1 MGTVRSS
8 MDAHRHTIVLDGP
21 DAPQESSPRASAR
34 VERTSQETACF
45 PIETITPVF
54 RLVGAK
60 ISVGL
65 VPDPAG
71 NFVLPAI
78 LLGERDDPKCASESA
93 AQQVAAAREIVRI
106 KHAGVSMRDDRV
118 PLSRSL
124 AVVSFAVAKPQ
135 LAEQPRSGS
144 GAYFPLEQLP
154 PLSDSDRQLLGI
166 AFGAFLDE
174 VLGDALTRRLLPR
187 GVLHRKTD
195 GFDGRSPL
203 ASRIGVNRAETPAPV
218 LFGMLP
224 DPFPMSSLRML
235 YEHILGV
242 PLDRGNFRRQF
253 LEVIDLG
260 PLVALPIFQR
270 GVPHRAGQLFTFDH
284 RGWERWSH
292 AGGDIASTGAL
303 DSRQP
308 AAEDSTVSP

>member
-1 MGTVRSS
+1 
-8 MDAHRHTIVLDGP
+8 MDAHRHTIALDGSDTNP
-21 DAPQESSPRASAR
+21 DASAR
-34 VERTSQETACF
+34 HGTRADRTSQETPCF

-65 VPDPAG
+65 IPDPAG

-78 LLGERDDPKCASESA
+78 LLSERDDPKCAGEIA
-93 AQQVAAAREIVRI
+93 AQQVVSMKEIVRI
-106 KHAGVSMRDDRV
+106 KHAGVSMRDDRI
-118 PLSRSL
+118 PASRSL

-135 LAEQPRSGS
+135 VGDSPRAGS
-144 GAYFPLEQLP
+144 GVYFPLEQLP
-154 PLSDSDRQLLGI
+154 PLTDSDRQLLGI
-166 AFGAFLDE
+166 AFSAFLDE
-174 VLGDALTRRLLPR
+174 VLGDAVTRRLLPR
-187 GVLHRKTD
+187 GILHRKTD

-203 ASRIGVNRAETPAPV
+203 ASRIGVHRAEAPAPM

-253 LEVIDLG
+253 LEVIELG
-260 PLVALPIFQR
+260 TLVALPIFQR

-292 AGGDIASTGAL
+292 ESGDRPTATL
-303 DSRQP
+303 
-308 AAEDSTVSP
+308 AESDPVHA